1 MVSRTRFPPA
11 PKALKQTNKPKVT
24 QEGEAPATIV
34 NTDEMNKEKLKANRR
49 PTMSAEKPQ
58 KIAPTNMP
66 T

>member
-11 PKALKQTNKPKVT
+11 PNALKQINKPRVT
-24 QEGEAPATIV
+24 QEGAAPATIV
-34 NTDEMNKEKLKANRR
+34 NTDEKSREKLNANRR
-49 PTMSAEKPQ
+49 PIISAEKPQ